1 MGQEIVNVLDEQNK
15 IIDEFA
21 DLVKKTYE
29 KL

>member
-21 DLVKKTYE
+21 DLVKKTHE